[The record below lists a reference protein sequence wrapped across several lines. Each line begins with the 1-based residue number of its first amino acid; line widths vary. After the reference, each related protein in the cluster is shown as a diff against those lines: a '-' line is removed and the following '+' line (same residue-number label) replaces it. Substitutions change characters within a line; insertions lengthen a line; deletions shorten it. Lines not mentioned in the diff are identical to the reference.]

1 MDPRLDTKE
10 ATKCKLLPVV
20 KNLFSSTVYEM
31 EKYSESRC
39 L

>member
-10 ATKCKLLPVV
+10 ATKSKHLPVV
-20 KNLFSSTVYEM
+20 QNLFSSTIYEM